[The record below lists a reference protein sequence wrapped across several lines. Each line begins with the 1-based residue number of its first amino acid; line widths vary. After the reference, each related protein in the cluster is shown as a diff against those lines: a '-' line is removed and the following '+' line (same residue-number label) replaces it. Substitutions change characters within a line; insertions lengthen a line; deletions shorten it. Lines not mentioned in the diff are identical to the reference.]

1 MKSEKELKKWL
12 ETLLNHY
19 YGKIGEEQ
27 LRLEV
32 QIETLQSV
40 LDIDQG
46 TFEGTKQNFTPKTY
60 YHN

>member
-19 YGKIGEEQ
+19 YGKMGEEQ

-46 TFEGTKQNFTPKTY
+46 TFEGTVNPE
-60 YHN
+60 NS